1 MGLLADL
8 KQAAVARRRFPDD
21 ERLIPASIFAL
32 VRDMPYR
39 PASDGQPATTIEE
52 WQGVASGKHALLHAL
67 YREFGLQSVLI
78 HAACEITESSWPW
91 LPDDLK
97 AQLRDGPLPDVH
109 TFLRLEFGPEW
120 MTLDATWPLAAGQLG
135 IPVNERFEAG
145 REMKLA
151 SEPDELFHVPEDV
164 DPEEY
169 KATILG
175 GIVGDQAARRER
187 FIETLSDWL
196 AKELYEPSRPS

>member
-21 ERLIPASIFAL
+21 ERLTIASIFAL

-52 WQGVASGKHALLHAL
+52 WQGTASGKHSLLRAL
-67 YREFGLQSVLI
+67 YREFGLHSILI
-78 HAACEITESSWPW
+78 HAACEISESAWPW
-91 LPDDLK
+91 LPDELK
-97 AQLRDGPLPDVH
+97 AQLRDGPIPDVH
-109 TFLRLEFGPEW
+109 TFLRLEVGSEW
-120 MTLDATWPLAAGQLG
+120 MTVDATWPLAAAQLG
-135 IPVNERFEAG
+135 LPVNERFEAG

-169 KATILG
+169 KDTILRGVVG
-175 GIVGDQAARRER
+175 GQATRRER
-187 FIETLSDWL
+187 FLEALSEWL